1 MDLRTILNDTQDIIN
16 DFINEVIHKYTFGYL
31 LDNIGDLIE
40 FLTNFN
46 NSEIDEITNALE
58 RQQAVKTMLGT
69 LKMVYEKSNNKSNNK
84 SDEGNKVDFD

>member
-1 MDLRTILNDTQDIIN
+1 
-16 DFINEVIHKYTFGYL
+16 

-40 FLTNFN
+40 FLTDFN

-84 SDEGNKVDFD
+84 SDEGNKVDFN